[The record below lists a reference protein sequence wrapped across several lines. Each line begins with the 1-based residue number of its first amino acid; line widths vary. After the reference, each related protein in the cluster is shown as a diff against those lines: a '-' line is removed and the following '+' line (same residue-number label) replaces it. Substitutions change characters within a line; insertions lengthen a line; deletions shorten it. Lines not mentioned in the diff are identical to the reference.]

1 MSTEITNE
9 EPVLM
14 LNDKK
19 YIISEMTDLQKAFVI
34 ELNAL
39 EQDIN
44 TTRRSLDRLVLAK
57 EGYTSRLQQDLES
70 PPEPSEESQTINPLH
85 SPFFIILRL
94 QEYLLMLLMVLL
106 QMPQT
111 HRCYYMHSLEHEC
124 ILF

>member
-1 MSTEITNE
+1 MSEIMNE

-34 ELNAL
+34 EINAL

-70 PPEPSEESQTINPLH
+70 PPEPSEPNEKPAT
-85 SPFFIILRL
+85 
-94 QEYLLMLLMVLL
+94 
-106 QMPQT
+106 
-111 HRCYYMHSLEHEC
+111 
-124 ILF
+124 

>member
-9 EPVLM
+9 EPVLV

-19 YIISEMTDLQKAFVI
+19 YIISEMTDLQRAFVV

-44 TTRRSLDRLVLAK
+44 NTRRALDRLVLAK

-70 PPEPSEESQTINPLH
+70 PPETSEPNE
-85 SPFFIILRL
+85 
-94 QEYLLMLLMVLL
+94 EGA
-106 QMPQT
+106 
-111 HRCYYMHSLEHEC
+111 
-124 ILF
+124 

>member
-9 EPVLM
+9 EPVLV

-19 YIISEMTDLQKAFVI
+19 YIISEMTDLQRAFVV

-44 TTRRSLDRLVLAK
+44 NTRRNLDRLVLAK

-70 PPEPSEESQTINPLH
+70 PPETSEPNE
-85 SPFFIILRL
+85 
-94 QEYLLMLLMVLL
+94 EGA
-106 QMPQT
+106 
-111 HRCYYMHSLEHEC
+111 
-124 ILF
+124 

>member
-9 EPVLM
+9 EPVLV

-19 YIISEMTDLQKAFVI
+19 YIISDMTNLQKAFVV

-44 TTRRSLDRLVLAK
+44 NTRRSLDRLVLAK

-70 PPEPSEESQTINPLH
+70 PPETSEPNEEPAT
-85 SPFFIILRL
+85 
-94 QEYLLMLLMVLL
+94 
-106 QMPQT
+106 
-111 HRCYYMHSLEHEC
+111 
-124 ILF
+124 

>member
-9 EPVLM
+9 EPVLV

-19 YIISEMTDLQKAFVI
+19 YIISEMTDLQKAFVV

-44 TTRRSLDRLVLAK
+44 NTRRNLDRLVLAK

-70 PPEPSEESQTINPLH
+70 PPETSEEPNEKPAT
-85 SPFFIILRL
+85 
-94 QEYLLMLLMVLL
+94 
-106 QMPQT
+106 
-111 HRCYYMHSLEHEC
+111 
-124 ILF
+124 

>member
-9 EPVLM
+9 EPVLV

-19 YIISEMTDLQKAFVI
+19 YIISEMTDLQKAFVV

-44 TTRRSLDRLVLAK
+44 NTRRNLDRLVLAK

-70 PPEPSEESQTINPLH
+70 PPEPSEPNEEPAT
-85 SPFFIILRL
+85 
-94 QEYLLMLLMVLL
+94 
-106 QMPQT
+106 
-111 HRCYYMHSLEHEC
+111 
-124 ILF
+124 

>member
-57 EGYTSRLQQDLES
+57 EGYTSRLQQNLEA
-70 PPEPSEESQTINPLH
+70 PPEPSEEPNEEPAT
-85 SPFFIILRL
+85 
-94 QEYLLMLLMVLL
+94 
-106 QMPQT
+106 
-111 HRCYYMHSLEHEC
+111 
-124 ILF
+124 

>member
-19 YIISEMTDLQKAFVI
+19 YIISELTDLQRAFVG

-44 TTRRSLDRLVLAK
+44 NTRRQLDRLVLAK
-57 EGYTSRLQQDLES
+57 EGYTSRLRIDLEA
-70 PPEPSEESQTINPLH
+70 PPESSEPNEEPAT
-85 SPFFIILRL
+85 
-94 QEYLLMLLMVLL
+94 
-106 QMPQT
+106 
-111 HRCYYMHSLEHEC
+111 
-124 ILF
+124 

>member
-1 MSTEITNE
+1 MSEIMNE

-34 ELNAL
+34 EINAL

-70 PPEPSEESQTINPLH
+70 PPVPSEPNEEPAT
-85 SPFFIILRL
+85 
-94 QEYLLMLLMVLL
+94 
-106 QMPQT
+106 
-111 HRCYYMHSLEHEC
+111 
-124 ILF
+124 

>member
-9 EPVLM
+9 EPVLV

-44 TTRRSLDRLVLAK
+44 TTRRNLDRLVLAK
-57 EGYTSRLQQDLES
+57 EGYTSRLRQQLES
-70 PPEPSEESQTINPLH
+70 PPESSEPNEEPAT
-85 SPFFIILRL
+85 
-94 QEYLLMLLMVLL
+94 
-106 QMPQT
+106 
-111 HRCYYMHSLEHEC
+111 
-124 ILF
+124 

>member
-9 EPVLM
+9 EPVLV

-19 YIISEMTDLQKAFVI
+19 YIISEMTDLQKAFVV

-44 TTRRSLDRLVLAK
+44 NTRRSLDRLVLAK

-70 PPEPSEESQTINPLH
+70 PPETSEPNE
-85 SPFFIILRL
+85 
-94 QEYLLMLLMVLL
+94 EGA
-106 QMPQT
+106 
-111 HRCYYMHSLEHEC
+111 
-124 ILF
+124 

>member
-9 EPVLM
+9 EPVLV

-19 YIISEMTDLQKAFVI
+19 YIISEMTDLQRAFVV

-44 TTRRSLDRLVLAK
+44 NTRRSLDRLVLAK

-70 PPEPSEESQTINPLH
+70 PPETSEPNE
-85 SPFFIILRL
+85 
-94 QEYLLMLLMVLL
+94 EGA
-106 QMPQT
+106 
-111 HRCYYMHSLEHEC
+111 
-124 ILF
+124 